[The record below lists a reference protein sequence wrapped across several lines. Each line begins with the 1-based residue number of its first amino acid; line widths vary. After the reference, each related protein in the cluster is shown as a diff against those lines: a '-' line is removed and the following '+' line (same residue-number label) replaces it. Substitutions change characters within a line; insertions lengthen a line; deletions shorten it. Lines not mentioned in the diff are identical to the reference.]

1 MHDHREHEVEE
12 RDDTE
17 ERSALQELGLGLGL
31 GLGVGL
37 GLGLG
42 LGF

>member
-1 MHDHREHEVEE
+1 
-12 RDDTE
+12 
-17 ERSALQELGLGLGL
+17 L

-42 LGF
+42 LGGLAEDGSFSYSSGRLSCSSSAC